1 MFVRR
6 PNPNDTE
13 DDLLNQQE
21 QFLKESHQKYEHKK
35 TKAVCSLSSEIE
47 DDPNSKPTADK
58 DAHYMFD
65 DFQFSIVEHRK
76 CDDSNEK
83 RMIDAETGFPRA
95 FEVERTSET
104 RSKTKN
110 ISLYMKSKMKHDN
123 ETNQDENNDGFKTP
137 NVQLISG
144 IGLGCS
150 NWQSEM
156 EKIRQS
162 NRKIIDGMSREEI
175 EKARAEIIKKLNPK
189 VCEFLRSKKFSI
201 RSEVKN
207 LSQSSETTEIKPAKN
222 DVDDLEEIECKIPIS
237 LDEIKSKKYLN
248 MSVIEKEKL
257 EWIGTLNDQD
267 EKKVDQNRSSHAA
280 DLSDLDARFDFEGQL
295 LYLNDRTKEIDTLRQ
310 GLHHHGDQQEKPG
323 YTIQE
328 LLIYL
333 QSSFPSQKQLAL
345 QVFSK
350 IIIKCY
356 SGFYDECFNQNLI
369 EYLLQSTQL
378 VLIVRKCL
386 DETNDS
392 IWKCAIHTIK
402 TLICNTVFDELF
414 LDRGFLILEDF
425 LDFGFKIDINLKP
438 ELEKEIDD
446 ETTDE
451 QYLALDVIECLL
463 KRTSLLQRLSYL
475 LNNQLN
481 DSDDDTPFVENIL
494 DIFLRIARHS
504 KESCREML
512 TSSAFL
518 DAIFSRLM
526 INRISIEK
534 INNVH
539 VKIFKFIRIGLDSIK
554 DQNSLTSDLL
564 ERFIEISLLDSIN
577 HSFLLVPEDVQ
588 SERNERIV
596 PMVSLE
602 ALRLWLKLITLI
614 KTNSIDHDFGLR
626 MRKNFEEMFPFFV
639 KILSF
644 CKRLNPT
651 DSFNDSIRSTFDFQF
666 ASCFFMLLTEYHQL
680 LESPEDFAPIY
691 CFDLYDISMQWLQT
705 INNESIVPN
714 FDSNIALLIL
724 IEFVLKH
731 LNLSKENLDR
741 FNQLT
746 LTKLVGG
753 NEIFRRKLFRLL
765 RNNSNFNVNFKGEKI
780 IRRNRDSINLPS
792 YGSIYFQGRE
802 TIPLF
807 NNQSPICLLL
817 GLLKI
822 VINDDFIA
830 SNLSMTSSCD
840 YLLDYVDFVSQNLD
854 PSTQCNIFDLF
865 ELNVVSQACLAIRKT
880 LDHIDGPAFDCCE
893 SISTYKRDKIFSI
906 IFDFALMAN
915 VLNANQIKNDLIE
928 KCLFSL
934 FNDTRI
940 RSARKTYLEC
950 SKFDHQLWIF
960 DCWLP
965 KLNDTEKKYSIKLEQ
980 LITSLDFID
989 FLVFNHQKYFDR
1001 ITISSTNL
1009 FEIIST
1015 IFLINEEFFFDRKI
1029 STTLERILRQLISFK
1044 IECLKED
1051 RVPFIGSI
1059 VDV

>member
-144 IGLGCS
+144 IGLGCP

-156 EKIRQS
+156 EKIH
-162 NRKIIDGMSREEI
+162 
-175 EKARAEIIKKLNPK
+175 
-189 VCEFLRSKKFSI
+189 
-201 RSEVKN
+201 
-207 LSQSSETTEIKPAKN
+207 
-222 DVDDLEEIECKIPIS
+222 
-237 LDEIKSKKYLN
+237 
-248 MSVIEKEKL
+248 
-257 EWIGTLNDQD
+257 

-295 LYLNDRTKEIDTLRQ
+295 LFLNDRTKEIDTLRQ

-402 TLICNTVFDELF
+402 SLICNTVFDELF

-714 FDSNIALLIL
+714 FDANIALLIL

-780 IRRNRDSINLPS
+780 IKRNRDSINLPS
-792 YGSIYFQGRE
+792 YGSIYFQGQE

-822 VINDDFIA
+822 AINDDFIA

-880 LDHIDGPAFDCCE
+880 LDHIDGPASDCCE

-915 VLNANQIKNDLIE
+915 VLNANQIKIDLIE
-928 KCLFSL
+928 KSYSMILGFDQL
-934 FNDTRI
+934 EKLIWN
-940 RSARKTYLEC
+940 AR
-950 SKFDHQLWIF
+950 
-960 DCWLP
+960 
-965 KLNDTEKKYSIKLEQ
+965 N
-980 LITSLDFID
+980 LI
-989 FLVFNHQKYFDR
+989 
-1001 ITISSTNL
+1001 ISSG
-1009 FEIIST
+1009 
-1015 IFLINEEFFFDRKI
+1015 FLISIIIRN
-1029 STTLERILRQLISFK
+1029 TLIESQLAQQIYSK
-1044 IECLKED
+1044 
-1051 RVPFIGSI
+1051 
-1059 VDV
+1059 